1 MALVVALPAAWKGR
15 AMFVDTAMLHSGATE
30 SRRAG
35 EHAQDGANVLAQ
47 APLAVGMFGD
57 FAAAEAFHDA
67 VSSAHAHHIKA
78 LQNHRETLDDVG
90 AKTQLVAYS
99 FTAMEDNN
107 AKALREV

>member
-1 MALVVALPAAWKGR
+1 
-15 AMFVDTAMLHSGATE
+15 MFVDTAMLHSGATE

-57 FAAAEAFHDA
+57 FAAAEAFRDA
-67 VSSAHAHHIKA
+67 VSLAHAQHVKA

-90 AKTQLVAYS
+90 AKTQRVAHS
-99 FTAMEDNN
+99 FIATEDNN